1 MPKTARMAAVLL
13 AATATVLSGCVSNE
27 SGGDDRPS
35 PQATATVTV
44 DKALADLVPA
54 KIKDTGT
61 LIAGTDPTYPPNEYK
76 DPSGKIVGFDVELFD
91 AVAAKLGLKTQYVAS
106 TFDNIIPSVIG
117 GTYQVGVSSFTDNPE
132 REQKVDMVSY
142 FNAGTQWVATAGQ
155 NVTPDT
161 ACGLTVSVQTGTVQ
175 VDDLQARSDECT
187 EAGKQSIT
195 IQKFDAQA
203 DATTA
208 VILGKVNA
216 MTTDF
221 PVAVDAVK
229 QSKGKV
235 ELIGDQYKSAPYG
248 YAIGKGQ
255 GTLAQAVRG
264 ALQAIIDD
272 GTYAAVLSRW
282 GVSAGAVDAAKIN
295 PMTN

>member
-1 MPKTARMAAVLL
+1 MLRRGRLTAVLIATTAMAL
-13 AATATVLSGCVSNE
+13 AGCVNNQST
-27 SGGDDRPS
+27 GDDRPS
-35 PQATATVTV
+35 ASASASVTV

-54 KIKDTGT
+54 KIKDSGT

-132 REQKVDMVSY
+132 REQRVDMVSY
-142 FNAGTQWVATAGQ
+142 FNAGTQWVATAGEK
-155 NVTPDT
+155 VTPDD

-187 EAGKQSIT
+187 KAGKQPIT

-216 MTTDF
+216 MMTDY

-235 ELIGDQYKSAPYG
+235 ELVGDQYKSAPYG

-264 ALQAIIDD
+264 ALQAVIDD
-272 GTYAAVLSRW
+272 GTYTSILSRW
-282 GVSAGAVDAAKIN
+282 GVSAGAVPTTKIN
-295 PMTN
+295 PMTS